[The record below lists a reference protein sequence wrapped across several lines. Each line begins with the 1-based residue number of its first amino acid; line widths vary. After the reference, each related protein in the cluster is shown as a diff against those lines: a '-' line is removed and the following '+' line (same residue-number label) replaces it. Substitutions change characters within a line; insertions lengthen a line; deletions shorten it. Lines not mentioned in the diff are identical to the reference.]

1 MPKPWIT
8 GATTLLAVL
17 EAARE
22 CRTVERSGVDPR
34 TGAFR
39 QGWPEI
45 VAQLSSV
52 DVAMLQDIPWWG
64 PQMERRL
71 TQLTDV
77 GQVT

>member
-1 MPKPWIT
+1 M
-8 GATTLLAVL
+8 AVF
-17 EAARE
+17 EAVRE
-22 CRTVERSGVDPR
+22 RRTVERSGVDPR

-45 VAQLSSV
+45 VAQLSTV
-52 DVAMLQDIPWWG
+52 DAALLQDVPWWG

-77 GQVT
+77 GPVT